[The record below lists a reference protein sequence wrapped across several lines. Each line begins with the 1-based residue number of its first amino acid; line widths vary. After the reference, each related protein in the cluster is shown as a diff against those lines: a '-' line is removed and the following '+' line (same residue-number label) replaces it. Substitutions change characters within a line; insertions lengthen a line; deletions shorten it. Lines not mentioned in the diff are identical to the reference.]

1 MQEAWAGGD
10 IAAEHA
16 SGSPGSRGASAA
28 LLPAAHSLRI
38 VGVMPDRACRSA
50 SPFVVPLLAAAAL
63 VACGREPATDP
74 ANRKI
79 PWSYAPTTGGAA
91 PEHRRATGAEGG
103 KAVAEGWRCRLQ
115 DGRTLTVQPYKPA
128 ASHPL
133 FGKVALTIG
142 LFDQQGRDLATFVS
156 PVLTATPETWTFELA
171 ETVARDL
178 CDVVI
183 WIRSV

>member
-1 MQEAWAGGD
+1 
-10 IAAEHA
+10 
-16 SGSPGSRGASAA
+16 
-28 LLPAAHSLRI
+28 
-38 VGVMPDRACRSA
+38 MPDRACRPA
-50 SPFVVPLLAAAAL
+50 SPFVAPLLAAAAL
-63 VACGREPATDP
+63 AACGSEPAADP

-115 DGRTLTVQPYKPA
+115 DGRRLTVQPYNLA

-142 LFDQQGRDLATFVS
+142 LFDRQGRDLATFVS
-156 PVLTATPETWTFELA
+156 PVLTAEPVTWTFELTDA
-171 ETVARDL
+171 VARDL

-183 WIRSV
+183 WIRSA